1 MSFKHRPSIAVFKFA
16 SCDGC
21 QLSLL
26 ELEDELVALAGAL
39 EIAYFPEASSNQR
52 KGPYNIGLVEGS
64 ITTAHDAARIL
75 EIRRA
80 CRFLIAIGVCATHG
94 GVQALRNDADIA
106 AWTSAVYSFPLFIGK
121 PEKSTPISAH
131 VTVDYELQGCPVNK
145 RQLLEVLSAMLAGRE
160 PDIPRYSVCVECK
173 RRGNVCITVAQ
184 GAACQGPQ
192 TRAGCGA
199 ICPAFGRGCYGC
211 FGPLPE
217 PNPKASPAVK
227 R

>member
-1 MSFKHRPSIAVFKFA
+1 MSFKHHPSIAVFKFA

-39 EIAYFPEASSNQR
+39 EIAYFPEASSRTR
-52 KGPYNIGLVEGS
+52 KGPYDIGLVEGS
-64 ITTAHDAARIL
+64 VTTAHDAARIRQ
-75 EIRRA
+75 IRRE
-80 CRFLIAIGVCATHG
+80 CRVLISIGVCATHG
-94 GVQALRNDADIA
+94 GVQALRNNADIQK
-106 AWTSAVYSFPLFIGK
+106 WTRNVYSLPIFVGR
-121 PEKSTPISAH
+121 PEKSTPISGH

-173 RRGNVCITVAQ
+173 RRGNVCVVVAQ
-184 GAACQGPQ
+184 GAPCQGPQ
-192 TRAGCGA
+192 THAGCGA

-211 FGPLPE
+211 FGPLP
-217 PNPKASPAVK
+217 AVK
-227 R
+227 A